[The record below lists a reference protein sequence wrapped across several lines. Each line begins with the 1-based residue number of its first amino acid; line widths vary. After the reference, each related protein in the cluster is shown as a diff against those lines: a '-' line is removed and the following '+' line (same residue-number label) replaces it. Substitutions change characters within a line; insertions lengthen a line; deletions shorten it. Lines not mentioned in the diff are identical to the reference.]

1 MVEYLLILCRRY
13 CWRLKVKKVLLG
25 LLFIAVSL
33 FCINGNTFHVKAASE
48 RAYVQKVLKKYH
60 AKGTVVIIK
69 DGEAEQISSGY
80 GYYSRKIKNGSD
92 KLVYP
97 LGSLQKVVTGAI
109 ITQLIYQNKFTQN
122 TKISC
127 WYPHLK
133 NAKNITVGQ
142 LMTHTSGI
150 NMSSTESSHGVLF
163 SEEGAINWT
172 VLRDNLQSHT
182 SLGKF
187 NYNNANYVLLAG
199 IIRKV
204 TGKSYASNVKSRIIK
219 PLKLKHTYV
228 YTQIPRNKTDAI
240 SYLYSSGRNYQN
252 SAYVNKYVVSQ
263 LPGAGDLFSNPS
275 DYRKIIAGLSN
286 GKILNQDQFEY
297 LTHLK
302 SKDSTYSGGMYLK
315 DKGRLQL
322 AYGNFGD
329 THFSNWM
336 QITSDNQN
344 GIVIFLNQTESSSKP
359 AKKVGYQIL
368 KHLKKN
374 TFIRG

>member
-1 MVEYLLILCRRY
+1 MLKFPVLFFKKYFLGNISNVVEYLLILCRRY

-228 YTQIPRNKTDAI
+228 YT
-240 SYLYSSGRNYQN
+240 
-252 SAYVNKYVVSQ
+252 
-263 LPGAGDLFSNPS
+263 
-275 DYRKIIAGLSN
+275 
-286 GKILNQDQFEY
+286 
-297 LTHLK
+297 
-302 SKDSTYSGGMYLK
+302 
-315 DKGRLQL
+315 
-322 AYGNFGD
+322 
-329 THFSNWM
+329 
-336 QITSDNQN
+336 
-344 GIVIFLNQTESSSKP
+344 
-359 AKKVGYQIL
+359 
-368 KHLKKN
+368 
-374 TFIRG
+374 